1 MYAVRMLE
9 SLFFMGCFDL
19 DMGQDIVGCTEV
31 AKPCIFHFK
40 YDGITYNACTARF
53 TWCATEE
60 DSDWGDCSDGCS
72 GIVGCKTGW
81 EECIFPFKYKGNTY
95 DKCTTKDSESEL
107 PWCATKVDEGDEN
120 QVIEGEWVDCLDG
133 CQGTS
138 TLVVTTQEA
147 STLLTTTLGDTTNS
161 STMVPTSLAVT

>member
-81 EECIFPFKYKGNTY
+81 VKCIFPFTYGGIMY
-95 DKCTTKDSESEL
+95 DKCTTEDSDL
-107 PWCATKVDEGDEN
+107 PWCDTKIFEQDGNKTID
-120 QVIEGEWVDCLDG
+120 GEWAYCVDG
-133 CQGTS
+133 CIGS
-138 TLVVTTQEA
+138 E
-147 STLLTTTLGDTTNS
+147 S
-161 STMVPTSLAVT
+161 STMAATT